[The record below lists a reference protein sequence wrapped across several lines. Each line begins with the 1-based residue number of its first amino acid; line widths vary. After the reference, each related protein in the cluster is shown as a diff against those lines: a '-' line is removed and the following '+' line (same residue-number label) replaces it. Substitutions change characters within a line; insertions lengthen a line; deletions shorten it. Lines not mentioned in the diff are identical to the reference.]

1 MKRTT
6 VKVSDEVDAKLR
18 HEAARRGTTIAE
30 IVREALEAHLGVGR
44 RRRLLGAKSGRSGYH
59 DTARRIEELLDEGF
73 GQ

>member
-6 VKVSDEVDAKLR
+6 VKLTDEVDAKLR

-44 RRRLLGAKSGRSGYH
+44 RRRLIGAKSGRSGYN
-59 DTARRIEELLDEGF
+59 DTARRIEELLEEGF
-73 GQ
+73 GR